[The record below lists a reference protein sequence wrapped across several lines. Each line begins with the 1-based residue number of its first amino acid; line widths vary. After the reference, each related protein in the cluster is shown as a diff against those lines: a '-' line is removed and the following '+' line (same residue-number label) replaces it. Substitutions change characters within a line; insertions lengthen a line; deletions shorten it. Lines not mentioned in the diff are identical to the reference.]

1 MTHALRL
8 SAGLALAML
17 AVACG
22 GPPSAP
28 EAPKPPEAPAAPAA
42 PATPEAPAAMPA
54 EPPKP
59 EGPLLALDGDGIRLV
74 RPNGSTA
81 LLPFGRP
88 TAEAVAALS
97 SALGTPTDRAT
108 NSECGAGPTEIV
120 HWGGGFTALFVDG
133 RFNGWSA
140 DERKGL
146 STMNGIGVG
155 STRAELFA
163 SYSDASVEQST
174 LGTEFSAGG
183 LGGLLSGA
191 GPTAK
196 IETLW
201 AGDICAFR

>member
-1 MTHALRL
+1 MSHTPRL
-8 SAGLALAML
+8 SVVLALAML

-22 GPPSAP
+22 EPPA
-28 EAPKPPEAPAAPAA
+28 APKTPQPPAAPAA
-42 PATPEAPAAMPA
+42 PQAPETPAAMPA

-59 EGPLLALDGDGIRLV
+59 EGPLLALDGEGIRLV

-97 SALGTPTDRAT
+97 TALGAPVDRGT
-108 NSECGAGPTEIV
+108 NAECGAGPTEIV
-120 HWGGGFTALFVDG
+120 RWGGGFSAMFLEG
-133 RFNGWSA
+133 KFNGWSA
-140 DERKGL
+140 DRRKGL
-146 STMNGIGVG
+146 TTMNGIGVG

-163 SYSDASVEQST
+163 SYGDASVEDST

-183 LGGLLSGA
+183 LGGLLSGTGA
-191 GPTAK
+191 TAR

>member
-1 MTHALRL
+1 MTRVPHL
-8 SAGLALAML
+8 SAGLVLAILL
-17 AVACG
+17 AACG
-22 GPPSAP
+22 EPPAAP
-28 EAPKPPEAPAAPAA
+28 RPPQAPAAPAPSQA
-42 PATPEAPAAMPA
+42 PQAPTAMPA

-59 EGPLLALDGDGIRLV
+59 EGPLLALDGEGIRLV

-88 TAEAVAALS
+88 TADAVAALS
-97 SALGTPTDRAT
+97 TALGAPVDRGT

-120 HWGGGFTALFVDG
+120 RWKGGFTAMFLEG

-140 DERKGL
+140 DRRKGL
-146 STMNGIGVG
+146 ATMNGIGVG

-163 SYSDASVEQST
+163 AYSDASVEEST